1 MKNIASFATIACVLA
16 AGALAGCY
24 DDEPV
29 RPTHTG
35 ASTVVVSSPGVA
47 SPQAPAPPATVVQ
60 APAQPAPPVV
70 NNIVQPAPTAAP
82 PAASPAPA
90 PTINVQP
97 RTVTVP

>member
-1 MKNIASFATIACVLA
+1 MKKTAFIASIACMFAT
-16 AGALAGCY
+16 GALAGCY

-29 RPTHTG
+29 RPAHSG

-47 SPQAPAPPATVVQ
+47 NPQPTVVQ

-70 NNIVQPAPTAAP
+70 NNIVQPAPAAAP
-82 PAASPAPA
+82 APSPAPA
-90 PTINVQP
+90 QTINVQP